1 MLAKKY
7 INTVIKTIK
16 NASEIDDLFAEANK
30 SKLMDFVR
38 ENVEKST
45 DAMRILVDLVNA
57 NFFDLFYR
65 EEYNSAVE
73 ISKKVLNDHEA
84 TETQIEEFL
93 TTFFDFSDDEQ
104 VEEEYMGED
113 EVVENEEVE
122 KPENEEIL
130 DEEEM
135 KAEET
140 EYNEVVE
147 EDTENEQVTV
157 INDNSGNKDINIRFD
172 GKISFAV
179 RMVFAIILFIV
190 ATIAIKPTN
199 VDLSKY
205 TDSIISSYLEKKEI
219 IQIYNETFKEDKKEI
234 ANEDIEK
241 LSKSISLATILNYIS
256 ENELKDFA
264 KKNNISILS
273 DRDKQENLIIKKLL
287 NPNEFYNYY
296 YVLFIFFSLA
306 VLACCCVAQFDIS
319 LLWKFYRNFKASRG
333 RREDLESKDIS
344 KNKHVREICNAY
356 SESFLQNETYNK
368 TRSNADLYFGG
379 ETYFNDM
386 NILPIQAF
394 LKIIPGTFIGFGIL
408 GTFIGFAGGLSS
420 INISDSQSLLN
431 GVQNLLDGL
440 KNAFNTSIVGV
451 LASMFLNFVLIHP
464 LFNRLDRCSK
474 ILCDYLDT
482 KFYVSEVDAMQVT
495 LTKNNRTQI
504 FPFPQTMGELYTM
517 LEQVASNINQ
527 MGATVGDQVTQSV
540 KATLDKTI
548 EKIIK
553 EEIKKLKEEMNSS
566 ITLLQECQKHL
577 QNAPAHLKEAAE
589 KMQAAAVNNDELFK
603 RQNQDSVEAYSKVVE
618 LSLSNYKQKL
628 EDYTKSVEETFN
640 NLNDKF
646 ATYAKTVEETS
657 EEMLNIKNTLALMPE
672 DFSNVDK
679 SIQTTTEKLSANQTT
694 LENALSES
702 TQAFDKTTEISESLT
717 EAYESQSK
725 KIEDMI
731 SKFTDVLNEYKETSK
746 ESKELLA
753 GFKGMDEQIAQIFE
767 HINENTKAYSDV
779 IGNSLTNYLNSFTE
793 ATKDVSAKFA
803 DATDALREEV
813 EKLNKSERVKEE
825 K

>member
-16 NASEIDDLFAEANK
+16 NASEINDLFAEANK

-38 ENVEKST
+38 ENVEKNTES
-45 DAMRILVDLVNA
+45 MRILVDLVNA
-57 NFFDLFYR
+57 NYFDLFYR
-65 EEYNSAVE
+65 EEYDPAVE
-73 ISKKVLNDHEA
+73 IAKRVLTNHEA
-84 TETQIEEFL
+84 SEPHIEEFL
-93 TTFFDFSDDEQ
+93 NTFFDFSDNDEL
-104 VEEEYMGED
+104 VEEEEMAED
-113 EVVENEEVE
+113 EIIENEEVE
-122 KPENEEIL
+122 ETENDEAENEE
-130 DEEEM
+130 DET
-135 KAEET
+135 T
-140 EYNEVVE
+140 EEVVE
-147 EDTENEQVTV
+147 EETEEIVEDETISN
-157 INDNSGNKDINIRFD
+157 NSQNNKKTSKEEAKVSKLFD
-172 GKISFAV
+172 GKISFAI
-179 RMVFAIILFIV
+179 RMILAIVLFIG
-190 ATIAIKPTN
+190 AAIAIKPTN
-199 VDLSKY
+199 DDV
-205 TDSIISSYLEKKEI
+205 
-219 IQIYNETFKEDKKEI
+219 
-234 ANEDIEK
+234 
-241 LSKSISLATILNYIS
+241 
-256 ENELKDFA
+256 
-264 KKNNISILS
+264 
-273 DRDKQENLIIKKLL
+273 
-287 NPNEFYNYY
+287 FYKWYFI
-296 YVLFIFFSLA
+296 LFIGFSLV
-306 VLACCCVAQFDIS
+306 VLACCCIAQFDIS
-319 LLWKFYRNFKASRG
+319 LLWKFYRNFKTSRG
-333 RREDLESKDIS
+333 RREDLESKEIS
-344 KNKHVREICNAY
+344 KNKHVREICKAY

-386 NILPIQAF
+386 NSLPIQAF

-482 KFYVSEVDAMQVT
+482 KFFVSEVDAMQVT
-495 LTKNNRTQI
+495 LTKNNRTQT

-603 RQNQDSVEAYSKVVE
+603 QQNQEAIKTYTENVDMC
-618 LSLSNYKQKL
+618 LSNFRIKL
-628 EDYTKSVEETFN
+628 EEYMQAAENSFN
-640 NLNDKF
+640 VLNDKF
-646 ATYAKTVEETS
+646 ASYAKTVEETS

-813 EKLNKSERVKEE
+813 EKLNKAERAKEE

>member
-16 NASEIDDLFAEANK
+16 NASEIADLFAEANK

-38 ENVEKST
+38 ENIEKST
-45 DAMRILVDLVNA
+45 DSMRILVDLVNA

-65 EEYNSAVE
+65 EEYDSAVE
-73 ISKKVLNDHEA
+73 ISKKVLNDHDA

-93 TTFFDFSDDEQ
+93 TTFFDFSDNDEQ
-104 VEEEYMGED
+104 IEEENMVKD
-113 EVVENEEVE
+113 EIVENEEVT
-122 KPENEEIL
+122 KTENEGF
-130 DEEEM
+130 EEDAVTEEA
-135 KAEET
+135 AENEV
-140 EYNEVVE
+140 EEVVE
-147 EDTENEQVTV
+147 DELVS
-157 INDNSGNKDINIRFD
+157 NSSQSNKNLTKEESKVNKLFD
-172 GKISFAV
+172 GNTSFAV
-179 RMVFAIILFIV
+179 RMILAIALFIGAIV
-190 ATIAIKPTN
+190 AIKPTN
-199 VDLSKY
+199 NDL
-205 TDSIISSYLEKKEI
+205 
-219 IQIYNETFKEDKKEI
+219 
-234 ANEDIEK
+234 
-241 LSKSISLATILNYIS
+241 
-256 ENELKDFA
+256 
-264 KKNNISILS
+264 
-273 DRDKQENLIIKKLL
+273 
-287 NPNEFYNYY
+287 FYKWYFI
-296 YVLFIFFSLA
+296 LFIGFSLF
-306 VLACCCVAQFDIS
+306 VLVCCCVAQFDIS
-319 LLWKFYRNFKASRG
+319 LLWRFYLDFKNSRG
-333 RREDLESKDIS
+333 RREDLESINIS

-386 NILPIQAF
+386 NILPIQTF

-420 INISDSQSLLN
+420 INIADSQSLLN
-431 GVQNLLDGL
+431 GVQHLLDGL

-474 ILCDYLDT
+474 ILCDYLDS
-482 KFYVSEVDAMQVT
+482 KFFVSEVDAMQVT

-540 KATLDKTI
+540 KETLDKTI

-566 ITLLQECQKHL
+566 ILLLQECQKHL
-577 QNAPAHLKEAAE
+577 QNAPTHLKEAAE
-589 KMQAAAVNNDELFK
+589 KMQAAAINNDEIFRK
-603 RQNQDSVEAYSKVVE
+603 QNQDSIEA
-618 LSLSNYKQKL
+618 L
-628 EDYTKSVEETFN
+628 TKTIEE
-640 NLNDKF
+640 NLNAKF
-646 ATYAKTVEETS
+646 TTYAKVVEETS

-672 DFSNVDK
+672 DFSNIDK
-679 SIQTTTEKLSANQTT
+679 SIQTTTDKLSANQIT
-694 LENALSES
+694 LENALAES
-702 TQAFDKTTEISESLT
+702 SQAFSKTTEITESLT
-717 EAYESQSK
+717 NAYEIQSK

-731 SKFTDVLNEYKETSK
+731 SKFTDVLNEYNETSK

-753 GFKGMDEQIAQIFE
+753 GFKGMDQQISGIFE
-767 HINENTKAYSDV
+767 HINENTKSYSDI

-813 EKLNKSERVKEE
+813 EKLNKLERTKES

>member
-1 MLAKKY
+1 MNNRSK
-7 INTVIKTIK
+7 VTIGFHK
-16 NASEIDDLFAEANK
+16 W
-30 SKLMDFVR
+30 
-38 ENVEKST
+38 
-45 DAMRILVDLVNA
+45 
-57 NFFDLFYR
+57 
-65 EEYNSAVE
+65 
-73 ISKKVLNDHEA
+73 
-84 TETQIEEFL
+84 
-93 TTFFDFSDDEQ
+93 
-104 VEEEYMGED
+104 
-113 EVVENEEVE
+113 
-122 KPENEEIL
+122 
-130 DEEEM
+130 
-135 KAEET
+135 
-140 EYNEVVE
+140 
-147 EDTENEQVTV
+147 
-157 INDNSGNKDINIRFD
+157 
-172 GKISFAV
+172 
-179 RMVFAIILFIV
+179 
-190 ATIAIKPTN
+190 
-199 VDLSKY
+199 
-205 TDSIISSYLEKKEI
+205 
-219 IQIYNETFKEDKKEI
+219 
-234 ANEDIEK
+234 
-241 LSKSISLATILNYIS
+241 ILNYF
-256 ENELKDFA
+256 N
-264 KKNNISILS
+264 SIF
-273 DRDKQENLIIKKLL
+273 N
-287 NPNEFYNYY
+287 
-296 YVLFIFFSLA
+296 
-306 VLACCCVAQFDIS
+306 
-319 LLWKFYRNFKASRG
+319 RNFKTSRG
-333 RREDLESKDIS
+333 RREDLESKEIS
-344 KNKHVREICNAY
+344 KNKHVREICKAY

-386 NILPIQAF
+386 NTLPIQAF

-482 KFYVSEVDAMQVT
+482 KFFVSEVDAMQVT
-495 LTKNNRTQI
+495 LTKNNRTQT

-589 KMQAAAVNNDELFK
+589 KMQAAAVNNNELFK

-618 LSLSNYKQKL
+618 LSLANYKQKL

-646 ATYAKTVEETS
+646 ASYAKTVEETS

-717 EAYESQSK
+717 EAYETQSK
-725 KIEDMI
+725 KIEEMI

-813 EKLNKSERVKEE
+813 EKLNKAERAKEE

>member
-16 NASEIDDLFAEANK
+16 NASEINDLFAEANK

-45 DAMRILVDLVNA
+45 ESMRILVDLVNA
-57 NFFDLFYR
+57 NYFDLFYR
-65 EEYNSAVE
+65 EEYDPAVE
-73 ISKKVLNDHEA
+73 IAKRVLMDHEA
-84 TETQIEEFL
+84 TEAQIEEFL
-93 TTFFDFSDDEQ
+93 NTFFDFSVNDEL
-104 VEEEYMGED
+104 VEEEDMAED
-113 EVVENEEVE
+113 EIVENEEVE
-122 KPENEEIL
+122 ETENDEVE
-130 DEEEM
+130 DEEV
-135 KAEET
+135 ET
-140 EYNEVVE
+140 TEEVVE
-147 EDTENEQVTV
+147 EETEEIVVDETV
-157 INDNSGNKDINIRFD
+157 SNNSQNNKKSSKEETKVSKLFD
-172 GKISFAV
+172 GKISFAI
-179 RMVFAIILFIV
+179 RMILAIVLFIG
-190 ATIAIKPTN
+190 AAIAIKPTN
-199 VDLSKY
+199 DDV
-205 TDSIISSYLEKKEI
+205 
-219 IQIYNETFKEDKKEI
+219 
-234 ANEDIEK
+234 
-241 LSKSISLATILNYIS
+241 
-256 ENELKDFA
+256 
-264 KKNNISILS
+264 
-273 DRDKQENLIIKKLL
+273 
-287 NPNEFYNYY
+287 FYKWYFI
-296 YVLFIFFSLA
+296 LFIGFSLI
-306 VLACCCVAQFDIS
+306 VLACCCIAQFDIS

-333 RREDLESKDIS
+333 RREDLESKEIS
-344 KNKHVREICNAY
+344 KNKHVREICKAY

-386 NILPIQAF
+386 NTLPIQAF

-420 INISDSQSLLN
+420 INIADSQSLLD
-431 GVQNLLDGL
+431 GVQNLLNGL

-482 KFYVSEVDAMQVT
+482 KFFVSEVDAMQVT
-495 LTKNNRTQI
+495 LTKNNRTQT

-577 QNAPAHLKEAAE
+577 QNAPVHLKEAAE
-589 KMQAAAVNNDELFK
+589 KMQAAAVNNDELFR
-603 RQNQDSVEAYSKVVE
+603 RQNQESVEA
-618 LSLSNYKQKL
+618 LTRTI
-628 EDYTKSVEETFN
+628 ED
-640 NLNDKF
+640 NLNAKF
-646 ATYAKTVEETS
+646 AAYAKTVEEVS

-803 DATDALREEV
+803 NATDALREEV
-813 EKLNKSERVKEE
+813 EKLNKSERAKEE

>member
-16 NASEIDDLFAEANK
+16 NASEINDLFAEANK

-45 DAMRILVDLVNA
+45 ESMRILVDLVNA
-57 NFFDLFYR
+57 NYFDLFYR
-65 EEYNSAVE
+65 EEYDPAVE
-73 ISKKVLNDHEA
+73 IAKRVLMDHEA
-84 TETQIEEFL
+84 TEAQIEEFL
-93 TTFFDFSDDEQ
+93 NTFFDFSVNDEL
-104 VEEEYMGED
+104 VEEEDMAED
-113 EVVENEEVE
+113 EIVENEEVE
-122 KPENEEIL
+122 ETENDEVE
-130 DEEEM
+130 DEEV
-135 KAEET
+135 ET
-140 EYNEVVE
+140 TEEVVE
-147 EDTENEQVTV
+147 EETEEIVVDETV
-157 INDNSGNKDINIRFD
+157 SNNSQNNKKSSKEETKVSKLFD
-172 GKISFAV
+172 GKISFAI
-179 RMVFAIILFIV
+179 RMILAIVLFIG
-190 ATIAIKPTN
+190 AAIAIKPTN
-199 VDLSKY
+199 DDV
-205 TDSIISSYLEKKEI
+205 
-219 IQIYNETFKEDKKEI
+219 
-234 ANEDIEK
+234 
-241 LSKSISLATILNYIS
+241 
-256 ENELKDFA
+256 
-264 KKNNISILS
+264 
-273 DRDKQENLIIKKLL
+273 
-287 NPNEFYNYY
+287 FYKWYFI
-296 YVLFIFFSLA
+296 LFIGFSLI
-306 VLACCCVAQFDIS
+306 VLACCCIAQFDIS

-333 RREDLESKDIS
+333 RREDLESKEIS

-386 NILPIQAF
+386 NTLPIQAF

-420 INISDSQSLLN
+420 INIADSQSLLD
-431 GVQNLLDGL
+431 GVQNLLNGL

-482 KFYVSEVDAMQVT
+482 KFFFSEVDAMQVT
-495 LTKNNRTQI
+495 LTKNNRTQT

-577 QNAPAHLKEAAE
+577 QNAPVHLKEAAE
-589 KMQAAAVNNDELFK
+589 KMQAAAVNNDELFR
-603 RQNQDSVEAYSKVVE
+603 RQNQESVEA
-618 LSLSNYKQKL
+618 LTRTI
-628 EDYTKSVEETFN
+628 ED
-640 NLNDKF
+640 NLNAKF
-646 ATYAKTVEETS
+646 AAYAKTVEEVS

-803 DATDALREEV
+803 NATDALREEV
-813 EKLNKSERVKEE
+813 EKLNKSERAKEE

>member
-16 NASEIDDLFAEANK
+16 NASEINDLFAEANK

-38 ENVEKST
+38 ENVEKNTES
-45 DAMRILVDLVNA
+45 MRILVDLVNA
-57 NFFDLFYR
+57 NYFDLFYR
-65 EEYNSAVE
+65 EEYDPAVE
-73 ISKKVLNDHEA
+73 IARRVLTNHEA
-84 TETQIEEFL
+84 SEAHINEFL
-93 TTFFDFSDDEQ
+93 NTFFDFSENDEL
-104 VEEEYMGED
+104 EEEEDMVED
-113 EVVENEEVE
+113 EIVENEEVE
-122 KPENEEIL
+122 ETENDEDEEATEEIVE
-130 DEEEM
+130 DE
-135 KAEET
+135 
-140 EYNEVVE
+140 VE
-147 EDTENEQVTV
+147 EIVEDEPATNTSQS
-157 INDNSGNKDINIRFD
+157 NKNSSKGESKVNKLFD
-172 GKISFAV
+172 GKISFAI
-179 RMVFAIILFIV
+179 RMIIAIVLFV
-190 ATIAIKPTN
+190 CAAIAIKP
-199 VDLSKY
+199 S
-205 TDSIISSYLEKKEI
+205 
-219 IQIYNETFKEDKKEI
+219 
-234 ANEDIEK
+234 
-241 LSKSISLATILNYIS
+241 
-256 ENELKDFA
+256 
-264 KKNNISILS
+264 NN
-273 DRDKQENLIIKKLL
+273 DV
-287 NPNEFYNYY
+287 FYKWYFI
-296 YVLFIFFSLA
+296 LFICFSLV

-333 RREDLESKDIS
+333 RREDLESNDIS

-386 NILPIQAF
+386 NTLPIQAF

-420 INISDSQSLLN
+420 INIADSQSLLD
-431 GVQNLLDGL
+431 GVQNLLNGL

-482 KFYVSEVDAMQVT
+482 KFFVSEVDAMQVT
-495 LTKNNRTQI
+495 LTKNNRTQT

-577 QNAPAHLKEAAE
+577 QNAPVHLKEAAE
-589 KMQAAAVNNDELFK
+589 KMQAAAVNNDELFR
-603 RQNQDSVEAYSKVVE
+603 RQNQESVEA
-618 LSLSNYKQKL
+618 LTRTI
-628 EDYTKSVEETFN
+628 ED
-640 NLNDKF
+640 NLNAKF
-646 ATYAKTVEETS
+646 AAYAKTVEEVS

-813 EKLNKSERVKEE
+813 EKLNKAERAKE
-825 K
+825 KK

>member
-38 ENVEKST
+38 ENVEKNT
-45 DAMRILVDLVNA
+45 NAMRILVDLVNV

-93 TTFFDFSDDEQ
+93 TIFFDFSDDDEQ
-104 VEEEYMGED
+104 VEEEYMDED

-122 KPENEEIL
+122 KPENEENL
-130 DEEEM
+130 DEDEM
-135 KAEET
+135 NAEET
-140 EYNEVVE
+140 EVVE
-147 EDTENEQVTV
+147 EETEEIVEDETLSNTSQ
-157 INDNSGNKDINIRFD
+157 DNKKSSKEESELSKLFD
-172 GKISFAV
+172 GNISFAI
-179 RMVFAIILFIV
+179 RIILAIVLFIV
-190 ATIAIKPTN
+190 AVIAIKPTN
-199 VDLSKY
+199 DDV
-205 TDSIISSYLEKKEI
+205 
-219 IQIYNETFKEDKKEI
+219 
-234 ANEDIEK
+234 
-241 LSKSISLATILNYIS
+241 
-256 ENELKDFA
+256 
-264 KKNNISILS
+264 
-273 DRDKQENLIIKKLL
+273 
-287 NPNEFYNYY
+287 FYKWYFI
-296 YVLFIFFSLA
+296 LFIGFSLV
-306 VLACCCVAQFDIS
+306 VLACCCIAQFDIS
-319 LLWKFYRNFKASRG
+319 VLWKFYRNFKASRG
-333 RREDLESKDIS
+333 RREDLESKEIS
-344 KNKHVREICNAY
+344 INKHVREICNAY

-386 NILPIQAF
+386 NTLPIQAF

-482 KFYVSEVDAMQVT
+482 KFFVSEVDAMQVT
-495 LTKNNRTQI
+495 LTKNNRIQI

-618 LSLSNYKQKL
+618 LSLANYKQKL

-646 ATYAKTVEETS
+646 ASYAKTVEETS

-702 TQAFDKTTEISESLT
+702 TQAFDKTTEISELLT

-813 EKLNKSERVKEE
+813 EKLNKSERSKEE

>member
-16 NASEIDDLFAEANK
+16 NASEINDLFAEANK

-45 DAMRILVDLVNA
+45 ESMRILVDLVNA
-57 NFFDLFYR
+57 NYFDLFYR
-65 EEYNSAVE
+65 EEYDPAVE
-73 ISKKVLNDHEA
+73 IAKRVLMDHEA
-84 TETQIEEFL
+84 TEAQIEEFL
-93 TTFFDFSDDEQ
+93 NTFFDFSVNDEL
-104 VEEEYMGED
+104 VEEEDMAED
-113 EVVENEEVE
+113 EIVENEEVE
-122 KPENEEIL
+122 ETENDEVE
-130 DEEEM
+130 DEEV
-135 KAEET
+135 ET
-140 EYNEVVE
+140 TEEVVE
-147 EDTENEQVTV
+147 EETEEIVVDETV
-157 INDNSGNKDINIRFD
+157 SNNSQNNKKSSKEETKVSKLFD
-172 GKISFAV
+172 GKISFAI
-179 RMVFAIILFIV
+179 RMILAIVLFIG
-190 ATIAIKPTN
+190 AAIAIKPTN
-199 VDLSKY
+199 DDV
-205 TDSIISSYLEKKEI
+205 
-219 IQIYNETFKEDKKEI
+219 
-234 ANEDIEK
+234 
-241 LSKSISLATILNYIS
+241 
-256 ENELKDFA
+256 
-264 KKNNISILS
+264 
-273 DRDKQENLIIKKLL
+273 
-287 NPNEFYNYY
+287 FYKWYFI
-296 YVLFIFFSLA
+296 LFIGFSLI
-306 VLACCCVAQFDIS
+306 VLACCCIAQFDIS

-333 RREDLESKDIS
+333 RREDLESKEIS

-386 NILPIQAF
+386 NTLPIQAF

-420 INISDSQSLLN
+420 INIADSQSLLD
-431 GVQNLLDGL
+431 GVQNLLNGL

-482 KFYVSEVDAMQVT
+482 KFFVSEVDAMQVT
-495 LTKNNRTQI
+495 LTKNNRTQT

-577 QNAPAHLKEAAE
+577 QNAPVHLKEAAE
-589 KMQAAAVNNDELFK
+589 KMQAAAVNNDELFR
-603 RQNQDSVEAYSKVVE
+603 RQNQESVEA
-618 LSLSNYKQKL
+618 LTRTI
-628 EDYTKSVEETFN
+628 ED
-640 NLNDKF
+640 NLNAKF
-646 ATYAKTVEETS
+646 AAYAKTVEEVS

-803 DATDALREEV
+803 NATDALREEV
-813 EKLNKSERVKEE
+813 EKLNKSERAKEE

>member
-16 NASEIDDLFAEANK
+16 NASEINDLFAEANK

-38 ENVEKST
+38 ENVEKNTES
-45 DAMRILVDLVNA
+45 MRILVDLVNA
-57 NFFDLFYR
+57 NYFDLFYR
-65 EEYNSAVE
+65 EEYDPAVE
-73 ISKKVLNDHEA
+73 IAKRVLTNHEA
-84 TETQIEEFL
+84 SEPHIEEFL
-93 TTFFDFSDDEQ
+93 NTFFDFSDNDEL
-104 VEEEYMGED
+104 VKEEEMAED
-113 EVVENEEVE
+113 EIIENEEVE
-122 KPENEEIL
+122 
-130 DEEEM
+130 DEED
-135 KAEET
+135 ET
-140 EYNEVVE
+140 TEEVVE
-147 EDTENEQVTV
+147 EETEEVVEDETKSN
-157 INDNSGNKDINIRFD
+157 NSQNNKKTSKEEAKVSKLFD
-172 GKISFAV
+172 GKISFTI
-179 RMVFAIILFIV
+179 RMILAIVLFIG
-190 ATIAIKPTN
+190 AAIAIKPTN
-199 VDLSKY
+199 DDV
-205 TDSIISSYLEKKEI
+205 
-219 IQIYNETFKEDKKEI
+219 
-234 ANEDIEK
+234 
-241 LSKSISLATILNYIS
+241 
-256 ENELKDFA
+256 
-264 KKNNISILS
+264 
-273 DRDKQENLIIKKLL
+273 
-287 NPNEFYNYY
+287 FYKWYFI
-296 YVLFIFFSLA
+296 LFIGFSLV
-306 VLACCCVAQFDIS
+306 VLACCCIAQFDIS
-319 LLWKFYRNFKASRG
+319 LLWKFYRNFKTSRG
-333 RREDLESKDIS
+333 RREDLESKEIS
-344 KNKHVREICNAY
+344 KNKHVREICKAY

-386 NILPIQAF
+386 NTLPIQAF

-482 KFYVSEVDAMQVT
+482 KFFVSEVDAMQVT
-495 LTKNNRTQI
+495 LTKNNRTQT

-618 LSLSNYKQKL
+618 LSLANYKQKL

-646 ATYAKTVEETS
+646 ASYAKTVEETS

-725 KIEDMI
+725 KIEEMI

-813 EKLNKSERVKEE
+813 EKLNKAERAKEE

>member
-38 ENVEKST
+38 ENVEKNT
-45 DAMRILVDLVNA
+45 NAMRILVDLVNV

-93 TTFFDFSDDEQ
+93 TIFFDFSDDDEQ
-104 VEEEYMGED
+104 VEEEYMDED

-122 KPENEEIL
+122 KPENEENL
-130 DEEEM
+130 DEDEM
-135 KAEET
+135 NAEET
-140 EYNEVVE
+140 EVVE
-147 EDTENEQVTV
+147 EETEEIVEDETLSNTSQ
-157 INDNSGNKDINIRFD
+157 DNKKSSKEESELSKLFD
-172 GKISFAV
+172 GNISFAI
-179 RMVFAIILFIV
+179 RIILAIVLFIV
-190 ATIAIKPTN
+190 AVIAIKPTN
-199 VDLSKY
+199 DDV
-205 TDSIISSYLEKKEI
+205 
-219 IQIYNETFKEDKKEI
+219 
-234 ANEDIEK
+234 
-241 LSKSISLATILNYIS
+241 
-256 ENELKDFA
+256 
-264 KKNNISILS
+264 
-273 DRDKQENLIIKKLL
+273 
-287 NPNEFYNYY
+287 FYKWYFI
-296 YVLFIFFSLA
+296 LFIGFSLV
-306 VLACCCVAQFDIS
+306 VLACCCIAQFDIS
-319 LLWKFYRNFKASRG
+319 VLWKFYRNFKASRG
-333 RREDLESKDIS
+333 RREDLESKEIS
-344 KNKHVREICNAY
+344 INKHVREICNAY

-386 NILPIQAF
+386 NTLPIQAF

-482 KFYVSEVDAMQVT
+482 KFFVSEVDAMQVT

-618 LSLSNYKQKL
+618 LSLANYKQKL

-646 ATYAKTVEETS
+646 ASYAKTVEETS

-702 TQAFDKTTEISESLT
+702 TQAFDKTTEISELLT

-813 EKLNKSERVKEE
+813 EKLNKSERSKEE

>member
-16 NASEIDDLFAEANK
+16 NASEINDLFAEANK

-38 ENVEKST
+38 ENLEKST
-45 DAMRILVDLVNA
+45 ESMRILVDLVNA
-57 NFFDLFYR
+57 NYFDLFYR
-65 EEYNSAVE
+65 EEYDPAVE
-73 ISKKVLNDHEA
+73 IAKRVLMDHEA
-84 TETQIEEFL
+84 TEAQIEEFL
-93 TTFFDFSDDEQ
+93 NTFFDFSVNDEL
-104 VEEEYMGED
+104 VEEEDMAED
-113 EVVENEEVE
+113 EIVENEEVE
-122 KPENEEIL
+122 ETENDEVE
-130 DEEEM
+130 DEEV
-135 KAEET
+135 ET
-140 EYNEVVE
+140 TEEVVE
-147 EDTENEQVTV
+147 EETEEIVVDETV
-157 INDNSGNKDINIRFD
+157 SNNSQNNKKSSKEETKVSKLFD
-172 GKISFAV
+172 GKISFAI
-179 RMVFAIILFIV
+179 RMILAIVLFIG
-190 ATIAIKPTN
+190 AAIAIKPTN
-199 VDLSKY
+199 DDV
-205 TDSIISSYLEKKEI
+205 
-219 IQIYNETFKEDKKEI
+219 
-234 ANEDIEK
+234 
-241 LSKSISLATILNYIS
+241 
-256 ENELKDFA
+256 
-264 KKNNISILS
+264 
-273 DRDKQENLIIKKLL
+273 
-287 NPNEFYNYY
+287 FYKWYFI
-296 YVLFIFFSLA
+296 LFIGFSLI
-306 VLACCCVAQFDIS
+306 VLACCCIAQFDIS

-333 RREDLESKDIS
+333 RREDLESKEIS
-344 KNKHVREICNAY
+344 KNKHVREICKAY

-386 NILPIQAF
+386 NTLPIQAF

-482 KFYVSEVDAMQVT
+482 KFFVSEVDAMQVT
-495 LTKNNRTQI
+495 LTKNNRTQT

-566 ITLLQECQKHL
+566 IILLQECQKHL

-618 LSLSNYKQKL
+618 LSLANYKQKL

-646 ATYAKTVEETS
+646 ASYAKTVEETS
-657 EEMLNIKNTLALMPE
+657 EEILNIKNTLALMPE

-702 TQAFDKTTEISESLT
+702 TQAFDKTTEISVSLT

-725 KIEDMI
+725 KIEKMI

-813 EKLNKSERVKEE
+813 EKLNKAERAKEE

>member
-16 NASEIDDLFAEANK
+16 NASEINDLFAEANK

-45 DAMRILVDLVNA
+45 ESMRILVDLVNA
-57 NFFDLFYR
+57 NYFDLFYR
-65 EEYNSAVE
+65 EEYDPAVE
-73 ISKKVLNDHEA
+73 IAKRVLMDHEA
-84 TETQIEEFL
+84 TEAQIEEFL
-93 TTFFDFSDDEQ
+93 NTFFDFSVNDEL
-104 VEEEYMGED
+104 VEEEDMAED
-113 EVVENEEVE
+113 EIVENEEVE
-122 KPENEEIL
+122 ETENDEVE
-130 DEEEM
+130 DEEV
-135 KAEET
+135 ET
-140 EYNEVVE
+140 TEEVVE
-147 EDTENEQVTV
+147 EETEEIVVDETV
-157 INDNSGNKDINIRFD
+157 SNNSQNNKKSSKEETKVSKLFD
-172 GKISFAV
+172 GKISFAI
-179 RMVFAIILFIV
+179 RMILAIVLFIG
-190 ATIAIKPTN
+190 AAIAIKPTN
-199 VDLSKY
+199 DDV
-205 TDSIISSYLEKKEI
+205 
-219 IQIYNETFKEDKKEI
+219 
-234 ANEDIEK
+234 
-241 LSKSISLATILNYIS
+241 
-256 ENELKDFA
+256 
-264 KKNNISILS
+264 
-273 DRDKQENLIIKKLL
+273 
-287 NPNEFYNYY
+287 FYKWYFI
-296 YVLFIFFSLA
+296 LFIGFSLI
-306 VLACCCVAQFDIS
+306 VLACCCIAQFDIS

-333 RREDLESKDIS
+333 RREDLESKEIS

-386 NILPIQAF
+386 NTLPIQAF

-420 INISDSQSLLN
+420 INIADSQSLLD
-431 GVQNLLDGL
+431 GVQNLLNGL

-482 KFYVSEVDAMQVT
+482 KFFVSEVDAMQVT
-495 LTKNNRTQI
+495 LTKNNRTQT

-577 QNAPAHLKEAAE
+577 QNAPVHLKEAAE
-589 KMQAAAVNNDELFK
+589 KMQAAAVNNDELFR
-603 RQNQDSVEAYSKVVE
+603 RQNQESIEA
-618 LSLSNYKQKL
+618 LTRTI
-628 EDYTKSVEETFN
+628 ED
-640 NLNDKF
+640 NLNAKF
-646 ATYAKTVEETS
+646 AAYAKTVEEVS

-803 DATDALREEV
+803 NATDALREEV
-813 EKLNKSERVKEE
+813 EKLNKSERAKEE

>member
-7 INTVIKTIK
+7 ITTVIKTIK

-38 ENVEKST
+38 ENIEKST
-45 DAMRILVDLVNA
+45 DSMRILVDLVNA

-65 EEYNSAVE
+65 EEYDSAVE

-93 TTFFDFSDDEQ
+93 TTFFDFSDNDEQ
-104 VEEEYMGED
+104 IEEENMLED
-113 EVVENEEVE
+113 EIVENEEVTE
-122 KPENEEIL
+122 IENEGI
-130 DEEEM
+130 EEDVVTE
-135 KAEET
+135 KAAEDDVE
-140 EYNEVVE
+140 EVVE
-147 EDTENEQVTV
+147 DELASNRPQ
-157 INDNSGNKDINIRFD
+157 SNKNLSKEESKVNKLFD
-172 GKISFAV
+172 GNISFAV
-179 RMVFAIILFIV
+179 RMILAIALFIGAIVVIKPTSNDLFYKWYFILFIG
-190 ATIAIKPTN
+190 
-199 VDLSKY
+199 
-205 TDSIISSYLEKKEI
+205 
-219 IQIYNETFKEDKKEI
+219 
-234 ANEDIEK
+234 
-241 LSKSISLATILNYIS
+241 
-256 ENELKDFA
+256 
-264 KKNNISILS
+264 
-273 DRDKQENLIIKKLL
+273 
-287 NPNEFYNYY
+287 
-296 YVLFIFFSLA
+296 FSLF

-319 LLWKFYRNFKASRG
+319 LLWRFYLDFKNSRG
-333 RREDLESKDIS
+333 RREDLESINIS
-344 KNKHVREICNAY
+344 KNKNVREICNAY

-386 NILPIQAF
+386 NILPIQTF

-420 INISDSQSLLN
+420 INIADSQSLLN
-431 GVQNLLDGL
+431 GVQYLLDGL

-474 ILCDYLDT
+474 ILCDYLDS
-482 KFYVSEVDAMQVT
+482 KFFVSEVDAMQVT

-540 KATLDKTI
+540 KETLDKTI

-566 ITLLQECQKHL
+566 ILLLQECQKHL
-577 QNAPAHLKEAAE
+577 QNAPTHLKEAAE
-589 KMQAAAVNNDELFK
+589 KMQAAAINNDELFRK
-603 RQNQDSVEAYSKVVE
+603 QNQDSIEA
-618 LSLSNYKQKL
+618 L
-628 EDYTKSVEETFN
+628 TKTIEE
-640 NLNDKF
+640 NLNAKF
-646 ATYAKTVEETS
+646 TTYAKVVEETS

-672 DFSNVDK
+672 DFSNIDK
-679 SIQTTTEKLSANQTT
+679 SIQTTTDKLSANQIT
-694 LENALSES
+694 LENALAES
-702 TQAFDKTTEISESLT
+702 SQAFSKTTEITESLT
-717 EAYESQSK
+717 NAYEIQSK
-725 KIEDMI
+725 KIEDML
-731 SKFTDVLNEYKETSK
+731 SKFTDVLNEYNETSK

-753 GFKGMDEQIAQIFE
+753 GFKGMDQQISGIFE
-767 HINENTKAYSDV
+767 HINENTKSYSDI

-813 EKLNKSERVKEE
+813 EKLNKLERTKES

>member
-1 MLAKKY
+1 MLAKKH
-7 INTVIKTIK
+7 INTVIKTII
-16 NASEIDDLFAEANK
+16 NASEINDIFAEANK
-30 SKLMDFVR
+30 SKLMDFIR
-38 ENVEKST
+38 ENVEKNTES
-45 DAMRILVDLVNA
+45 MRILVDLVNA
-57 NFFDLFYR
+57 NYFDLFYR
-65 EEYNSAVE
+65 EKYDPAVE
-73 ISKKVLNDHEA
+73 IAKRVLTNHEA
-84 TETQIEEFL
+84 SEPHIEEFL
-93 TTFFDFSDDEQ
+93 NTFFDFSDNDEL
-104 VEEEYMGED
+104 VEEEEMAED
-113 EVVENEEVE
+113 EIIENEEVE
-122 KPENEEIL
+122 ETENDEVENEE
-130 DEEEM
+130 DET
-135 KAEET
+135 T
-140 EYNEVVE
+140 EEVVE
-147 EDTENEQVTV
+147 EETEEIVEDETISN
-157 INDNSGNKDINIRFD
+157 NSQNNKKTSKEEAKESILFD
-172 GKISFAV
+172 GKISFAI
-179 RMVFAIILFIV
+179 RMILAIVLFIG
-190 ATIAIKPTN
+190 AAIAIKPTN
-199 VDLSKY
+199 DDV
-205 TDSIISSYLEKKEI
+205 
-219 IQIYNETFKEDKKEI
+219 
-234 ANEDIEK
+234 
-241 LSKSISLATILNYIS
+241 
-256 ENELKDFA
+256 
-264 KKNNISILS
+264 
-273 DRDKQENLIIKKLL
+273 
-287 NPNEFYNYY
+287 FYKWYFI
-296 YVLFIFFSLA
+296 LFIGFSLV
-306 VLACCCVAQFDIS
+306 VLACCCIAQFDIS
-319 LLWKFYRNFKASRG
+319 LLWKFYRNFKTSRG
-333 RREDLESKDIS
+333 RREDLESKEIS
-344 KNKHVREICNAY
+344 KNKHVREICKAY

-368 TRSNADLYFGG
+368 TRSNADLYFGE

-386 NILPIQAF
+386 NTLPIQAF

-482 KFYVSEVDAMQVT
+482 KFFVSEVDAMQVT
-495 LTKNNRTQI
+495 LTKNNRTQT

-589 KMQAAAVNNDELFK
+589 KMQAAAVNNNELFK

-618 LSLSNYKQKL
+618 LSLANYKQKL

-646 ATYAKTVEETS
+646 ASYAKTVEETS

-717 EAYESQSK
+717 EAYETQSK
-725 KIEDMI
+725 KIEEMI

-746 ESKELLA
+746 ESKELLE
-753 GFKGMDEQIAQIFE
+753 GYKGMDINIAKIFNQ
-767 HINENTKAYSDV
+767 INENTEGYSKI
-779 IGNSLTNYLNSFTE
+779 IGDSLEKYLKGFKD
-793 ATKDVSAKFA
+793 ATKDISKQFA
-803 DATDALREEV
+803 DATLALSEEV
-813 EKLNKSERVKEE
+813 RRLNGASDSTKA
-825 K
+825 

>member
-16 NASEIDDLFAEANK
+16 NASEINDLFAEANK

-38 ENVEKST
+38 ENVEKNTES
-45 DAMRILVDLVNA
+45 MRILVDLVNA
-57 NFFDLFYR
+57 NYFDLFYR
-65 EEYNSAVE
+65 EEYDPAVE
-73 ISKKVLNDHEA
+73 IAKRVLTNHEA
-84 TETQIEEFL
+84 SEPHIEEFL
-93 TTFFDFSDDEQ
+93 NTFFDFSDNDEL
-104 VEEEYMGED
+104 VEEEEMAED
-113 EVVENEEVE
+113 EIIENEEVE
-122 KPENEEIL
+122 ETENDEVE
-130 DEEEM
+130 DEED
-135 KAEET
+135 ET
-140 EYNEVVE
+140 TEEVVE
-147 EDTENEQVTV
+147 EETEEVVEDETKSN
-157 INDNSGNKDINIRFD
+157 NSQNNKKTSKEEAKVSKLFD
-172 GKISFAV
+172 GKISFAI
-179 RMVFAIILFIV
+179 RMILAIVLFIG
-190 ATIAIKPTN
+190 AAIAIKPTN
-199 VDLSKY
+199 DDV
-205 TDSIISSYLEKKEI
+205 
-219 IQIYNETFKEDKKEI
+219 
-234 ANEDIEK
+234 
-241 LSKSISLATILNYIS
+241 
-256 ENELKDFA
+256 
-264 KKNNISILS
+264 
-273 DRDKQENLIIKKLL
+273 
-287 NPNEFYNYY
+287 FYKWYFI
-296 YVLFIFFSLA
+296 LFIGFSLV
-306 VLACCCVAQFDIS
+306 VLACCCIAQFDIS
-319 LLWKFYRNFKASRG
+319 LLWKFYRNFKTSRG
-333 RREDLESKDIS
+333 RREDLESKEIS
-344 KNKHVREICNAY
+344 KNKHVREICKAY

-386 NILPIQAF
+386 NTLPIQAF

-440 KNAFNTSIVGV
+440 KNAFNTSIIGV

-482 KFYVSEVDAMQVT
+482 KFFVSEVDAMQVT
-495 LTKNNRTQI
+495 LTKNNRTQT

-577 QNAPAHLKEAAE
+577 QNAPVHLKEAAE
-589 KMQAAAVNNDELFK
+589 KMQAAAVNNDELFR
-603 RQNQDSVEAYSKVVE
+603 RQNQESVEA
-618 LSLSNYKQKL
+618 LTRTI
-628 EDYTKSVEETFN
+628 ED
-640 NLNDKF
+640 NLNAKF
-646 ATYAKTVEETS
+646 AAYAKTVEEVS

-813 EKLNKSERVKEE
+813 EKLNKAERAKEE